1 MPEEQE
7 QVSFPWMM
15 LSVAVIFDLLG
26 LVPFLN
32 ILTEI
37 IASLIFGLWQAI
49 YAPKINPIITIIVA
63 KIIDTLS
70 LGFLPSNIG
79 IVVFAYLKKKAAN
92 RTANIAAVKSA
103 KTAAKNKGTGA
114 VVKNIAKTAVKAA
127 A

>member
-49 YAPKINPIITIIVA
+49 YAPKSNPIITAAVA
-63 KIIDTLS
+63 KIIDAAF
-70 LGFLPSNIG
+70 LGFFFSNIG
-79 IVVFAYLKKKAAN
+79 VVVFAYLKKKLEARIKTRKIAN
-92 RTANIAAVKSA
+92 KNAGIGKKIGKAVV
-103 KTAAKNKGTGA
+103 KTAAK
-114 VVKNIAKTAVKAA
+114 AA
-127 A
+127 